1 MVRSMMESV
10 VDEGTGRSV
19 RRFGVEGAVG
29 GKTGTTDNEHD
40 AWFVGFAGDVVVA
53 VWVGFDRGQDLGLT
67 GGKGAL
73 PTWSRFV
80 AWSGLQAPA
89 VPAPD
94 GITTVSYCTDT
105 LEPAECAPCEDTF
118 EESVFS
124 DNAPQC
130 EGDSP
135 LRDAVSRMLQGL
147 GEEEEEE
154 AEEAPKE
161 SSRRRGIFGRRSN

>member
-10 VDEGTGRSV
+10 IEDGTGRSV

-67 GGKGAL
+67 GSQGAL

-80 AWSGLQAPA
+80 ARSGLQAPT
-89 VPAPD
+89 VPPPD
-94 GITTVSYCTDT
+94 GITMVSYCTDT
-105 LEPAECAPCEDTF
+105 REPADCAQCEETV
-118 EESVFS
+118 EEPVFS
-124 DNAPQC
+124 ENEPQC
-130 EGDSP
+130 EATSP
-135 LRDAVSRMLQGL
+135 LRDAVSRMLQGI
-147 GEEEEEE
+147 GEDDATET
-154 AEEAPKE
+154 EAPKE
-161 SSRRRGIFGRRSN
+161 SGRRRGIFGRRNN